1 MGRLL
6 LVRLSTLGLPMR
18 GRARLVLS
26 DARSVPGEDC
36 AVLRVA
42 IWPIRHNEN
51 GNGLSVRSQCIR
63 SVERRLLGVLAARE
77 RTLLSIRVSD
87 QPLPFELEYDKTIHV
102 NALLLDG
109 QNSEAKNSSKSIF
122 RASAAPP
129 IPDNHRRS
137 RSSCSALVHAQSSC

>member
-1 MGRLL
+1 MC
-6 LVRLSTLGLPMR
+6 P
-18 GRARLVLS
+18 
-26 DARSVPGEDC
+26 
-36 AVLRVA
+36 
-42 IWPIRHNEN
+42 
-51 GNGLSVRSQCIR
+51 
-63 SVERRLLGVLAARE
+63 E
-77 RTLLSIRVSD
+77 RTAQCCASGSGPSGIMSTETASPCEANASAALNADCSASLRLGSKAAFVPVSD

-109 QNSEAKNSSKSIF
+109 RNSEAKNSSKSIF